1 MQGTEAAHHGI
12 LGDIAEKMKTA
23 AMQVLE
29 DAATGDDSDVKNS
42 QELLNYMTK
51 MKKKDLNLK

>member
-1 MQGTEAAHHGI
+1 MAA
-12 LGDIAEKMKTA
+12 KKKTA

-29 DAATGDDSDVKNS
+29 DAATGDDLDCKNS